1 MGFLLHSPNLI
12 SSKLIPPSSI
22 IPAKKKK
29 SQYRKKC
36 DMVDLQ
42 SPCQFY
48 AVKMK
53 MCPPGLS
60 NPSTRP
66 RVSAPT
72 GERRSVIHEVPTG
85 DFPTEDGEVN
95 TDDVYFPESCK
106 LPPRR
111 RAKSNIPNLPY
122 WFAWVIETVQRTY
135 GSRPSPVAGDVAH
148 HAALRVA
155 YSNLSWAWEVTM
167 TNEPTP
173 GRKKGEASSFDKRE
187 YVFFFLFWLLKNKSM
202 QIKQTKPNI

>member
-1 MGFLLHSPNLI
+1 
-12 SSKLIPPSSI
+12 
-22 IPAKKKK
+22 
-29 SQYRKKC
+29 
-36 DMVDLQ
+36 MVDLQ

-95 TDDVYFPESCK
+95 SDDVYFPESCK

-122 WFAWVIETVQRTY
+122 WFAWVIETVRRTY
-135 GSRPSPVAGDVAH
+135 GSRQSPVAGDVAH

-155 YSNLSWAWEVTM
+155 YSNLGWAREVTM

-173 GRKKGEASSFDKRE
+173 GKKKERRHLLTKENTFSSFFSD
-187 YVFFFLFWLLKNKSM
+187 FWKTNLCKLNKQNPTFSLKPEISITT
-202 QIKQTKPNI
+202 QHRPGYI